1 MSIARSSYLKNTTG
15 GDFLD
20 QKQGGTILGQ
30 SADTDTTNSLT
41 LKDSAVS
48 QDINLKQNSTTTKI
62 ISGGEFG
69 RMRRGKYIIKGATS
83 EIAALQSFILSF
95 LGRFADVFKN
105 LSSRDTIAIIVIPDA
120 PPPVCRFTIRVTDP
134 AGSGTGTQQ
143 QYISVTS
150 LNPAITGT
158 VATDDDFDFVI
169 DWGDGSPTKTI
180 QSIAD
185 FDAGGLSPDRLL
197 LPYTQA
203 GTYNVT
209 FTGKCDKMGLAMP
222 HQPTRIPRGALVSIE
237 EWGGFKIDSYFYS
250 AFAGGNTNYSF
261 SSTYVYGDPQTVFT
275 TLPQDAPVIDTPI
288 LSNLFSACR
297 VFNSPINNW
306 DVSNVTEMRML
317 FVDAVAF
324 NQPLD
329 SWDTG
334 NVTDMY
340 AMFYSQA
347 RDYGFSNWQMAF
359 DQDISNWDFTGLS
372 SSQGLQYFGRGLNLS
387 PSNYDAL
394 LISWQNQAASMPS
407 NMVDVDLG
415 ISRYTAAAASARSA
429 LVNTYGWTITDGG
442 AA

>member
-1 MSIARSSYLKNTTG
+1 MSIARSSYLKNTSG
-15 GDFLD
+15 GSFVD
-20 QKQGGTILGQ
+20 QRQGGTVLGQ
-30 SADTDTTNSLT
+30 DLS

-48 QDINLKQNSTTTKI
+48 QDTNLKQNSTTTKI
-62 ISGGEFG
+62 VSGGEFG
-69 RMRRGKYIIKGATS
+69 RMRRGKYVIKGATT
-83 EIAALQSFILSF
+83 EIAALESFILSF
-95 LGRFADVFKN
+95 LGTFASIFKN
-105 LSSRDTIAIIVIPDA
+105 LYSRDTVAVVVIPDA
-120 PPPVCRFTIRVTDP
+120 PPPVCRFTIRVDNPGADP
-134 AGSGTGTQQ
+134 NQQ
-143 QYISVTS
+143 FIQITS
-150 LNPAITGT
+150 SSPAITGT
-158 VATDDDFDFVI
+158 IATDDDFDFVI

-180 QSIAD
+180 KSIAD
-185 FDAGGLSPDRLL
+185 FDIVEGGFYRRLI
-197 LPYTQA
+197 LPYTQP

-209 FTGKCDKMGLAMP
+209 FTGKCDKMGLAMN
-222 HQPTRIPRGALVSIE
+222 HQPTRLARGALVSIE

-250 AFAGGNTNYSF
+250 AFSGGNTNYSF
-261 SSTYVYGDPQTVFT
+261 SMTFTYGDPQTVFT
-275 TLPQDAPVIDTPI
+275 TLPQDAPVVDTPI
-288 LSNLFSACR
+288 LSNLFSACT

-306 DVSNVTEMRML
+306 DVSNVTEMRMM

-347 RDYGFSNWQMAF
+347 RDYGYSNWQMAF

-394 LISWQNQAASMPS
+394 LISWQNQAVSMPS

-442 AA
+442 QI

>member
-1 MSIARSSYLKNTTG
+1 MSVARSSYLKNTTG
-15 GDFLD
+15 GAFVD
-20 QKQGGTILGQ
+20 QTQGGTVLGQ
-30 SADTDTTNSLT
+30 ELA
-41 LKDSAVS
+41 LKDSATS
-48 QDINLKQNSTTTKI
+48 KDFSLKQNSSTAKI
-62 ISGGEFG
+62 VSGGEFG

-105 LSSRDTIAIIVIPDA
+105 LSSRDTIAVIVIPDA
-120 PPPVCRFTIRVTDP
+120 PPPVCRFTILVTDP
-134 AGSGTGTQQ
+134 AGSGTGTNQQ
-143 QYISVTS
+143 NIQITS
-150 LNPAITGT
+150 SNHAVTGT
-158 VATDDDFDFVI
+158 HSTDDDFDFVI
-169 DWGDGSPTKTI
+169 DWGDGSPTRTI

-185 FDAGGLSPDRLL
+185 FDLPEGAFYRRLM
-197 LPYTQA
+197 LPYTQP

-209 FTGKCDKMGLAMP
+209 FTGKCDKMGLNMN
-222 HQPTRIPRGALVSIE
+222 HQPTRLARGALVSIE
-237 EWGGFKIDSYFYS
+237 EWGGFKIDSYFHS
-250 AFAGGNTNYSF
+250 AFSGGNTNYSF
-261 SSTYVYGDPQTVFT
+261 SMTYTYGDPQNVFT

-288 LSNLFSACR
+288 FSSLFSACR

-306 DVSNVTEMRML
+306 DVSNVTEMRMM

-347 RDYGFSNWQMAF
+347 RDYGYSNWQMAF
-359 DQDISNWDFTGLS
+359 DQDISNWNFTGLS

-394 LISWQNQAASMPS
+394 LISWQNQAASMQS

-415 ISRYTAAAASARSA
+415 ISQYTAAAASARSA

-442 AA
+442 QV